1 MRDVLQ
7 RDDVIGMIEAGK
19 GNDRA
24 EMGNDRA
31 EMGNDRAEMGNV
43 SLHQPSLI
51 NDDEDERRRQK

>member
-1 MRDVLQ
+1 
-7 RDDVIGMIEAGK
+7 MIEAGK
-19 GNDRA
+19 
-24 EMGNDRA
+24 GNDRA